1 MFSKIKIEANG
12 EDEEEPVR
20 LQDEHSADRHQ
31 ADIIYENMEKVSNN
45 ADEQTKLII
54 FHLEKTLPLPFLR
67 PNKAYYSRQ
76 RCLYNFGVHY

>member
-20 LQDEHSADRHQ
+20 LQDELSADRQQ
-31 ADIIYENMEKVSNN
+31 ADIIYENMEKASNN

-54 FHLEKTLPLPFLR
+54 FFILKRL
-67 PNKAYYSRQ
+67 
-76 RCLYNFGVHY
+76 CLYHF